1 MSLQLPNTAV
11 IMAYCNNGT
20 GQCCWSSPRACSAR
34 TIKGPPEDT
43 SSAGT
48 CVTNEEGQ
56 NNRPNRQRTTSV
68 TFAYSDDAAAARDRE
83 REPRRIE
90 DVLRRPYKDPT
101 TDGNIIFPFA
111 RIPYSA
117 RYANLHWHGTC
128 HPWQSTPLIQLRN
141 TRAQAEPNW
150 RLWSWSGCVS
160 RRVRQQWTPRR
171 VSQFFLLCRVY
182 LICNAL

>member
-1 MSLQLPNTAV
+1 MSYTAAKHRCYNGLLQQW
-11 IMAYCNNGT
+11 NG
-20 GQCCWSSPRACSAR
+20 SVLLIKSKSSAR

-83 REPRRIE
+83 RESHGVSRML
-90 DVLRRPYKDPT
+90 LRRPYKDPT
-101 TDGNIIFPFA
+101 TDGNILSPFA

-128 HPWQSTPLIQLRN
+128 HPWHASVNAADST
-141 TRAQAEPNW
+141 AQH
-150 RLWSWSGCVS
+150 SGTS
-160 RRVRQQWTPRR
+160 RT
-171 VSQFFLLCRVY
+171 
-182 LICNAL
+182 